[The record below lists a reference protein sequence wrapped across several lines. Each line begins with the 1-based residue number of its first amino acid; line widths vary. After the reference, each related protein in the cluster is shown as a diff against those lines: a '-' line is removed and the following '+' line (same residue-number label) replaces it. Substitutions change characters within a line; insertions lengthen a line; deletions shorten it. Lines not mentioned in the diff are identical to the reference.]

1 MNDSTGSKAKKNAGT
16 RRYHHGDLRR
26 AILETA
32 EAMLREDR
40 SWQFTLREVARR
52 AGVSHTAPYNHF
64 DDKGALLA
72 ELALMGFDR
81 LREACLAAKP
91 QGGASTREEYLAV
104 ARAYVSF
111 GVENPGLY
119 RLMFS
124 QEAGAVVHE
133 NARSRAAFGVM
144 LEMLERG
151 QRDGHLRKRRV
162 RSQAAACW
170 AEVHGITMLTMDGLF
185 RRETVGRKA
194 LDEALETLLEGLE
207 PAGRAE

>member
-1 MNDSTGSKAKKNAGT
+1 MDDSTGSRAKATAGG

-26 AILETA
+26 ALLETA
-32 EAMLREDR
+32 EAMLREDP

-64 DDKGALLA
+64 DDKAALLA

-81 LREACLAAKP
+81 LREACLAAMP
-91 QGGASTREEYLAV
+91 GPGAELRAEYLAV

-124 QEAGAVVHE
+124 QEAGAAVHE
-133 NARSRAAFGVM
+133 NPRSRAAFGVM

-151 QRDGHLRKRRV
+151 QREGLLRKRRV

-207 PAGRAE
+207 P